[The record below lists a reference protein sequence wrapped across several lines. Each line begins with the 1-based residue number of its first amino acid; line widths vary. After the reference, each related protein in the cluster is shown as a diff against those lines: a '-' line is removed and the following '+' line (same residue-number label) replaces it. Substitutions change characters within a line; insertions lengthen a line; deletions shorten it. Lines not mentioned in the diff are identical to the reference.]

1 MTELECRPL
10 RTLKEIEEW
19 TSEDVLNK
27 LKQSTIC
34 LRKKGHVNERVPR
47 TLVCHDM
54 REGYLEDRLYIKRCT
69 YISFDCN
76 IYIHMYV
83 VFVY

>member
-1 MTELECRPL
+1 MSFFFVKKMTELECRPL

-54 REGYLEDRLYIKRCT
+54 RGGYLEDRLVVYKE
-69 YISFDCN
+69 
-76 IYIHMYV
+76 IYIYI
-83 VFVY
+83 F